1 MIGEEE
7 KKSLSALISKTA
19 GLHFPSSRWGDLE
32 KGVRSTCNELHITNS
47 SLFIRKLLGE
57 KADPPQ
63 LEVLIKNLTVGETY
77 FFRERPVLDVFTRII
92 LRQLFEKHRE
102 DKVLN
107 IWIAGCC
114 SGEEPYSIAILLKE
128 FEEEFTDWKI
138 KILATDINREF
149 LDKANSGEYSAW
161 SFRETPADLRK
172 KYFSQKGNIYS
183 INPVIKNMV
192 NFTHFNLLNEN
203 PGIYGIFP
211 NHFDVIFCRNVL
223 MYFSPEA
230 LLKTY
235 RLFNLALMP
244 GGWLLTSPVEAPVEA
259 PSGFSLVRHGEMTLL
274 QKSIHSQPADEEPV
288 ILHKSEQQKSILIPP
303 WKPVK
308 KPEITVNNKTVLKHA
323 KEKAV
328 ADTLTLAKKAFEKKS
343 YSEVVRLL
351 GGDGTSDPERL
362 LLLVKSNANL
372 GRLEEAKKLSADL
385 VAMSQANPYFYYLQ
399 ASILIELNEEEQ
411 AIEGLRKALYL
422 DNDKILAHFLLGNL
436 LRKKGQLKQAKKH
449 YLNILESISEYP
461 DDKHIPE
468 SEGLTA
474 GYFRGMVQSL
484 IK

>member
-1 MIGEEE
+1 MISEEE
-7 KKSLSALISKTA
+7 KKALSALISKTA
-19 GLHFPSSRWGDLE
+19 GLHFPSLRFGDLE
-32 KGVRSTCNELHITNS
+32 KGVRITCNELHINNS
-47 SLFIRKLLGE
+47 SLLVRKLLE
-57 KADPPQ
+57 QQADQMQ

-77 FFRERPVLDVFTRII
+77 FFREKPVLDVYTRII
-92 LRQLFEKHRE
+92 LRQLFEKHRD

-107 IWIAGCC
+107 IWSAGCC

-128 FEEEFTDWKI
+128 FGEEFTDWKI

-172 KYFSQKGNIYS
+172 KYFSQKGNTYS
-183 INPVIKNMV
+183 INPVIRNMV

-230 LLKTY
+230 LLKTCQ
-235 RLFNLALMP
+235 LFNFALMP

-259 PSGFSLVRHGEMTLL
+259 PSGFSLVRLGEMTLL
-274 QKSIHSQPADEEPV
+274 QKPIHSRPADKEPV
-288 ILHKSEQQKSILIPP
+288 IPYTSEQRKSIIIPP
-303 WKPVK
+303 LRPVK
-308 KPEITVNNKTVLKHA
+308 KSEITVNNKTVLKQA
-323 KEKAV
+323 KEKVV
-328 ADTLTLAKKAFEKKS
+328 ADPLTLAKKAFEKKS

-362 LLLVKSNANL
+362 LLLIRSNANL
-372 GRLEEAKKLSADL
+372 GRLEEAKKLSGEL
-385 VAMSQANPYFYYLQ
+385 VAMSHANPYFFYLE
-399 ASILIELNEEEQ
+399 ASILIELKEEDQ
-411 AIEGLRKALYL
+411 AIESLRKALYL
-422 DNDKILAHFLLGNL
+422 DNDMILSHFLLGNL
-436 LRKKGQLKQAKKH
+436 LRRKGHLKQAKKH

-468 SEGLTA
+468 SEGLNA
-474 GYFRGMVQSL
+474 GYFKKMVQSL
-484 IK
+484 IN